1 MNVFAF
7 TAPHTTEWRWR
18 IVDERGDTLEES
30 STRFPTMAD
39 ALVAGAEQ
47 VQLRRDRDRP
57 AAARVPWH
65 RRR

>member
-7 TAPHTTEWRWR
+7 SAPHTTEWRWR
-18 IVDERGDTLEES
+18 IVDERGETLEES

-39 ALVAGAEQ
+39 ALDAGAEQ
-47 VQLRRDRDRP
+47 LQVRRDHDRP
-57 AAARVPWH
+57 PPAQAPWH